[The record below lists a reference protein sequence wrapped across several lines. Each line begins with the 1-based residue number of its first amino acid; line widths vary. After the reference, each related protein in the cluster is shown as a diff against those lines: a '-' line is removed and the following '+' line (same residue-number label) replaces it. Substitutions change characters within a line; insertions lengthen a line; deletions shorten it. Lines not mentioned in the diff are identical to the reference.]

1 MIDTHGRFGYGETLC
16 EGLTFAFIT
25 KEQQPNPWMPTL
37 FSLVYWEFPRSNRAL
52 GTLNNELGSL
62 DYPSIYVLMETKFNK
77 LYIGETKSVIKCL
90 TLHISTP
97 QEKIKNWDRAIIIND
112 ARNSSHSDFNDENI
126 RLVLEDFLVRLFR
139 INKYKVVTS
148 SSRTPSLSSTQK
160 TLCESFK
167 EEIVILLTNKSKIAK
182 TLRGRR
188 DDERYLDD
196 VKRVLEQ
203 GRRNIQKWSNAE
215 AIIGG
220 SKVFIRPGSPKPS
233 GWQVTFRGGKSDS
246 SKSMLA
252 AGNGFLL
259 MPRGPIMFI
268 PMEVIKELVSKIDTN
283 AFKRDTVDVFIRFD
297 DNKIILIYKR
307 EEQDVTEFAIENLS
321 LIHI

>member
-1 MIDTHGRFGYGETLC
+1 MIDTSGRFGYGETLR

-25 KEQQPNPWMPTL
+25 KEQQPNPWIPTL
-37 FSLVYWEFPRSNRAL
+37 YSLISWEFPRSIKAL
-52 GTLNNELGSL
+52 ETLNDEFGKL
-62 DYPSIYVLMETKFNK
+62 DFPSIYILMETRAHK
-77 LYIGETKSVIKCL
+77 LFIGETSSTIKCL
-90 TLHISTP
+90 TLHTNTP
-97 QEKIKNWDRAIIIND
+97 EDKIKNWDRAIIIND

-167 EEIVILLTNKSKIAK
+167 EEIVILLTNKSKITKALK
-182 TLRGRR
+182 GRR

-203 GRRNIQKWSNAE
+203 RGRAIQKWSNVE
-215 AIIGG
+215 AIMGG
-220 SKVFIRPGSPKPS
+220 SKVFIRPGSPKPG
-233 GWQVTFRGGKSDS
+233 GWQVIFRGGKPDS
-246 SKSMLA
+246 SKSMLV
-252 AGNGFLL
+252 AGDGFLL

-268 PMEVIKELVSKIDTN
+268 PLKVINELVSSIDVEAYLSQLKLLQTGN
-283 AFKRDTVDVFIRFD
+283 RPKFARLNC
-297 DNKIILIYKR
+297 DNSSTLKMMKPAY
-307 EEQDVTEFAIENLS
+307 S
-321 LIHI
+321 LLK

>member
-1 MIDTHGRFGYGETLC
+1 MLQREDFGYLANPANGLGIVRSRTLI
-16 EGLTFAFIT
+16 GNLRLWDI
-25 KEQQPNPWMPTL
+25 
-37 FSLVYWEFPRSNRAL
+37 PRSEEALDAVIDEIGRSPMPGLYMLFDERA
-52 GTLNNELGSL
+52 GKK
-62 DYPSIYVLMETKFNK
+62 V
-77 LYIGETKSVIKCL
+77 YIGQTESLRNRV
-90 TLHISTP
+90 STHLKTP
-97 QEKIKNWDRAIIIND
+97 DGKIKNWDRALIIND

-139 INKYKVVTS
+139 INNYSVVTS
-148 SSRTPSLSSTQK
+148 SSRTPSLSAQQII
-160 TLCESFK
+160 LCESFK
-167 EEIVILLTNKSKIAK
+167 EEIVILLTNKSKITK
-182 TLRGRR
+182 VLKGRK
-188 DDERYLDD
+188 DDQRYLDE

-203 GRRNIQKWSNAE
+203 RGHKIQKWSNLE

-220 SKVFIRPGSPKPS
+220 FKVFTRPGSPKPS

-246 SKSMLA
+246 SKSLLA

-268 PMEVIKELVSKIDTN
+268 PLKVIKELVSKVDAE

-307 EEQDVTEFAIENLS
+307 EERDVTEFAIEKYS
-321 LIHI
+321 